1 MVEGFSRK
9 RGVANG
15 SNHKQKNYNG
25 SRDKYGKENSRF
37 PAFCC
42 VVCAHKLKPS
52 IKMSSG
58 LHTTFRCLPL
68 SIRRYVGLE
77 VICPKKT
84 ANSTMVCRTR
94 ATLWCV
100 WQREPAYNGACC
112 CRLSLLSRFMSI
124 TCFDDLVNVAK
135 EQSDPQR
142 LLFVFTMVEEP
153 EEMNARNRQAYE
165 QGAGGNLIPMA
176 CVDKALDELA
186 SGFPQLC
193 EEAHAVVP
201 DWTLVFAAAI
211 GGSQGHAP

>member
-1 MVEGFSRK
+1 
-9 RGVANG
+9 
-15 SNHKQKNYNG
+15 
-25 SRDKYGKENSRF
+25 
-37 PAFCC
+37 
-42 VVCAHKLKPS
+42 
-52 IKMSSG
+52 
-58 LHTTFRCLPL
+58 
-68 SIRRYVGLE
+68 
-77 VICPKKT
+77 
-84 ANSTMVCRTR
+84 
-94 ATLWCV
+94 
-100 WQREPAYNGACC
+100 
-112 CRLSLLSRFMSI
+112 MSI

-186 SGFPQLC
+186 GGFPQLC

-211 GGSQGHAP
+211 GGSDGKTPTSEEAQSFLDQMIEMIKVGRVAGLNAFNRKGEAMLLHAMTEYEAVESSLLSKPPQ